1 MKFIKTYE
9 YHLSED
15 EIKEAIC
22 LWSNK
27 NNEKLALK
35 SDIKIECDKQPY
47 CEPTVKAIITIE
59 EEGE

>member
-15 EIKEAIC
+15 EIKEAVC
-22 LWSNK
+22 LWLNK

-35 SDIKIECDKQPY
+35 SDVKIECNKQPY
-47 CEPTVKAIITIE
+47 CESTVEAIITIE
-59 EEGE
+59 EKGE

>member
-9 YHLSED
+9 YYMSED
-15 EIKEAIC
+15 EIKEAVC
-22 LWSNK
+22 LWFNK
-27 NNEKLALK
+27 NNEKLALE
-35 SDIKIECDKQPY
+35 SDVKIECDKQPY

>member
-22 LWSNK
+22 LWFNK

>member
-15 EIKEAIC
+15 EIKEAIG
-22 LWSNK
+22 LWFNK
-27 NNEKLALK
+27 NNEKRALT

-59 EEGE
+59 EKGE